1 MFCYKL
7 FIAKIHSCKFTVRRG
22 VWYDIAMDMK
32 QKNKKKKT
40 TAPMDSALRYLGYR
54 SRTVR
59 EVERHLDEQQYGE
72 FEIMQV
78 IDRLTDLGL
87 LNDRKYAEDYVSSVL
102 RTKPTSMRKLRIKLT
117 EHEVPKDIIDEVLA
131 DIPEESESQCA
142 FEVARKYANI
152 YANVD
157 PDERGKIVMRRLLS
171 RGYTYA
177 TAKEALERLHEET
190 GDISFDE
197 D

>member
-1 MFCYKL
+1 
-7 FIAKIHSCKFTVRRG
+7 
-22 VWYDIAMDMK
+22 MK